1 MLWKIIG
8 WMNCSKRPGKKKKK
22 TTTPIKRNPETLFF
36 NPFAPKL
43 RVGEK
48 NCAVELNYTLTNE
61 HRSHQPFKM
70 PLCYAKCLNILRSP
84 SETLLYWLTQKKKSK
99 TTQQWNLFEV
109 SKVPVMQSTINR
121 FYTSFAEKGR
131 GSFCSTLKET
141 DYYSGCSR
149 LTISFQTVEEKKS
162 EVRQGSAQQGT
173 RGSIVR
179 SRLRKVGVWGKH
191 PPAETTANERRG
203 RSWHSS
209 RGSACTRLPSLQLLA
224 SLLSM
229 SIRSGNFFLYDP
241 PCFM

>member
-1 MLWKIIG
+1 MKNNWL
-8 WMNCSKRPGKKKKK
+8 NELQQASRKKKKK

-121 FYTSFAEKGR
+121 FYTSFAEKGHGR
-131 GSFCSTLKET
+131 FCSTLKET
-141 DYYSGCSR
+141 EKKWLNVNIQNSNR
-149 LTISFQTVEEKKS
+149 TVEEKKN

-179 SRLRKVGVWGKH
+179 SRRRKA
-191 PPAETTANERRG
+191 PTG
-203 RSWHSS
+203 RNN
-209 RGSACTRLPSLQLLA
+209 RKRKARPVLTL
-224 SLLSM
+224 
-229 SIRSGNFFLYDP
+229 
-241 PCFM
+241 